1 MRLTDLI
8 LIIISHNNGKFI
20 GRTLLQKAIF
30 FLNEL
35 ANLDISFKPHY
46 YGPYSSEIAVALEN
60 LVGIGFLNEIE
71 ERFASDW
78 NVWGE
83 VRRYTFELTSDGKE
97 ILKEIKKTPD
107 YKRIKDLLD
116 KLGNFSESKDYDKL
130 SKAAKI
136 YHIVKSKEKITNK
149 GIKEEATKLGWL
161 LKSNEID
168 DMSSFLEKLGLI
180 KIIIPRK
187 SKIKKLE

>member
-8 LIIISHNNGKFI
+8 LIIVSHNSGKFI
-20 GRTLLQKAIF
+20 GRTLLQKALF

-35 ANLDISFKPHY
+35 AHLDISFKPHY
-46 YGPYSSEIAVALEN
+46 YGPYSSDVAVALEN

-97 ILKEIKKTPD
+97 ILKKIKKSPD
-107 YKRIKDLLD
+107 YKKIKDLLD
-116 KLGNFSESKDYDKL
+116 KLGNFSESRDYDKL

-136 YHIVKSKEKITNK
+136 YHIVKSKEKITK
-149 GIKEEATKLGWL
+149 TGIEEEASKLGWQL
-161 LKSNEID
+161 TPNEIG
-168 DMSSFLEKLGLI
+168 DMSSLLEKLGLI
-180 KIIIPRK
+180 KIITPRK
-187 SKIKKLE
+187 SKTH